1 MEKLRKR
8 KKKAGKGPE
17 YEIGAREKGFLKPK
31 SGRKWQKIEEEKK
44 LPTCLDLDLKNGPR
58 IGVLEPKIAK
68 KKKKKKKRKGKKAR
82 KGPEYEI
89 LKNWAEN

>member
-1 MEKLRKR
+1 
-8 KKKAGKGPE
+8 
-17 YEIGAREKGFLKPK
+17 
-31 SGRKWQKIEEEKK
+31 

-68 KKKKKKKRKGKKAR
+68 KKKKKKKRKEKKAR